1 MVIKESMSTTKLIIE
16 DEVNIKFEG
25 LDVDVRRKLANAL
38 KFEVPYAR
46 HMPHYQLGRW
56 DGKVGFFGIGG
67 SGYVNHL
74 DVIQKVLLENN
85 VEIVKI
91 DDRRQTVELYF
102 EKINENYWGD
112 KTWPKGHRDEGQP
125 IRLRDYQL
133 TVINNFLLHPQ
144 ALQEVATGAGKTI
157 ITATLSKIVEPFGRS
172 LVIVPNKSLVTQT
185 EDDYRNCGLDVGVY
199 FGDRKELGKTH
210 TICTWQSLN
219 ILEKKFKDGTGVL
232 SLAEFL
238 DGVSTV
244 IVDEVHQAKAEVL
257 KNILTRNLRNAPIRW
272 GLTGTIPKEDFAFQS
287 ILASLGPVIGNVTAK
302 ELQDKGV
309 LSNCHVN
316 VCQMIDLQVFR
327 DYQSELKYLVT
338 DKERIEY
345 IANLLNKVA
354 KSGNTLILV
363 DRISAGEK
371 LKELI
376 PDSTFISGAV
386 KVKDRK
392 EVYDEINEATNMTI
406 IATYG
411 VAAVGINVPRIFNLV
426 LFEPGKSFVRVIQSI
441 GRGVRKAKDKDF
453 VQVWDITSTCKYAKK
468 HLTERKKFYKDA
480 QYPFTIEKIDW
491 KK

>member
-1 MVIKESMSTTKLIIE
+1 MSTTKLIIE

-102 EKINENYWGD
+102 EKIDENYWGD

-133 TVINNFLLHPQ
+133 TVINNFLSHPQ

-185 EDDYRNCGLDVGVY
+185 EDDYRNCGLNVGVY

>member
-1 MVIKESMSTTKLIIE
+1 MSTTKLIIE

-91 DDRRQTVELYF
+91 DDRRQIVELNF
-102 EKINENYWGD
+102 EKIDENYWGD

-392 EVYDEINEATNMTI
+392 EVYDEINEATNMTV

>member
-1 MVIKESMSTTKLIIE
+1 LVTNESMATTKLIIE

-25 LDVDVRRKLANAL
+25 LGVDVRRKITNAL
-38 KFEVPYAR
+38 KFDVPYAR

-67 SGYVNHL
+67 TGYVNHL
-74 DVIQKVLLENN
+74 DIIQKVLSENN
-85 VEIVKI
+85 VEIVEI
-91 DDRRQTVELYF
+91 DDRRQFVELNF
-102 EKINENYWGD
+102 ERIDENFWGD
-112 KTWPKGHRDEGQP
+112 KTWPKGHPNEGQP

-133 TVINNFLLHPQ
+133 SVINNFLSNPQ

-185 EDDYRNCGLDVGVY
+185 EEDYRNCGLDVGVY

-219 ILEKKFKDGTGVL
+219 ILEKKFKDGSGIL

-257 KNILTRNLRNAPIRW
+257 KNILTRNLRNAPVRW
-272 GLTGTIPKEDFAFQS
+272 GLTGTVPKEDFEFQS

-316 VCQMIDLQVFR
+316 VCQLIDLPVFR
-327 DYQSELKYLVT
+327 DYQAELKYLVT
-338 DKERIEY
+338 DKERIEF
-345 IANLLNKVA
+345 IASLLNKVA

-392 EVYDEINEATNMTI
+392 ETYDEINEATNMTI

>member
-1 MVIKESMSTTKLIIE
+1 MSTTKLIIE

-91 DDRRQTVELYF
+91 DDRRQTVELNF
-102 EKINENYWGD
+102 EKIDENYWGD

-144 ALQEVATGAGKTI
+144 SLQEVATGAGKTI

>member
-1 MVIKESMSTTKLIIE
+1 MSTTKLIIE